1 MHYLHFYSDLKTFGF
16 KAYQVWMNF
25 KTRKLSSRKELDT
38 KDKYITEKDQEL
50 ADSVDRL
57 ERE

>member
-1 MHYLHFYSDLKTFGF
+1 MHYLHFYSDLKTFGL
-16 KAYQVWMNF
+16 KAYKVWMNF
-25 KTRKLSSRKELDT
+25 RTRKLSSRKELDT

>member
-1 MHYLHFYSDLKTFGF
+1 MHYLHFYSDLKTFGL
-16 KAYQVWMNF
+16 KAYKVWMNF
-25 KTRKLSSRKELDT
+25 KTRKLSSRKENT
-38 KDKYITEKDQEL
+38 KDKYITEKDQAF

>member
-1 MHYLHFYSDLKTFGF
+1 MHYLHFYSDLKTFGL
-16 KAYQVWMNF
+16 KAYKVWMNF
-25 KTRKLSSRKELDT
+25 KTRKLSSRKENT
-38 KDKYITEKDQEL
+38 RDKYITEKDQEF